1 MFLIVFSVGL
11 MTFGLG
17 SLGGGRV
24 IAGKSESTF
33 SHLTNNVLSTIFCPG
48 PWDSSTEQRY
58 SLFSWGMGVRSTR
71 ERS

>member
-33 SHLTNNVLSTIFCPG
+33 SHLTNCIEHHILSWTLG
-48 PWDSSTEQRY
+48 Q
-58 SLFSWGMGVRSTR
+58 
-71 ERS
+71 